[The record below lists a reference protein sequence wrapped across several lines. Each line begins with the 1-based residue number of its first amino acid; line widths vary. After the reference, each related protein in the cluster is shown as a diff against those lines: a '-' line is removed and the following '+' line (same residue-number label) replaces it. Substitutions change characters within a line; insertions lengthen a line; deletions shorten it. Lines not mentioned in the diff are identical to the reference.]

1 MQNLL
6 TIRQASSVTHLFRNH
21 VQACLAD
28 LNMRTSSEHCDEDI
42 KIERRADEKALQR
55 GGPLSV
61 SLAAA
66 APCPPF
72 YDGGEHSSQFLIMGM
87 KRYQETDNFLYM

>member
-6 TIRQASSVTHLFRNH
+6 TISQAGSATHLFRNH
-21 VQACLAD
+21 VHACLAD
-28 LNMRTSSEHCDEDI
+28 LNKRTSSEHCDEDI
-42 KIERRADEKALQR
+42 KIERRTDEKALQR

-66 APCPPF
+66 AAPCPPF
-72 YDGGEHSSQFLIMGM
+72 YVGEGA
-87 KRYQETDNFLYM
+87 

>member
-6 TIRQASSVTHLFRNH
+6 TISQAGSATHLFRNH

-28 LNMRTSSEHCDEDI
+28 LNMRTLPEFCDDDI

-55 GGPLSV
+55 GGPLS
-61 SLAAA
+61 
-66 APCPPF
+66 
-72 YDGGEHSSQFLIMGM
+72 SSSV
-87 KRYQETDNFLYM
+87 